1 MELWLHEETE
11 RAMTKLNRIAVA
23 LLPSFIMGCANMG
36 LGEKEYACAGRPD
49 GFTCKSALEV
59 YELTD
64 SDDWHNEID
73 IERELNEDG
82 SGAERE
88 VSAASAIAP
97 VADRPAL
104 PEMNTGAIPLRTP
117 ARVLRIWIAPW
128 EDDRGDL
135 HMPGLVY
142 TEVESRRWQVGL
154 PEPSERDSIRPLQ
167 TR

>member
-1 MELWLHEETE
+1 M
-11 RAMTKLNRIAVA
+11 RRINSVTAVLLSA
-23 LLPSFIMGCANMG
+23 LITGCANMG
-36 LGEKEYACAGRPD
+36 LGEKQYACAGRPD

-64 SDDWHNEID
+64 
-73 IERELNEDG
+73 RDG
-82 SGAERE
+82 WQTAVEAERE
-88 VSAASAIAP
+88 SNLEGRGARLEASATPPIA
-97 VADRPAL
+97 VAADRPAL

-128 EDDRGDL
+128 EDDGGDL

-154 PEPSERDSIRPLQ
+154 SEPSERDAIRPLQ
-167 TR
+167 VR